1 MTESTYNRFQNKI
14 SFISQIWYTGNT
26 IRLIILSSLNFYVIV
41 SNIQLN
47 LNSCVFI
54 FIFVEYSV
62 VRNIMSS
69 LKWKMVSVL
78 QETCSWKRTI
88 LLIKTD
94 LQEHTKFEFDMKKNH
109 VFNLNLEKCI
119 ALLMYGLNL
128 LSFLAHMSFLDKT
141 ASIVHQ

>member
-1 MTESTYNRFQNKI
+1 MTEWTYNRFQNKI
-14 SFISQIWYTGNT
+14 SFISQIWCTGNT

-47 LNSCVFI
+47 LNSCVII

-94 LQEHTKFEFDMKKNH
+94 LQELTKFEFDMKKTH

-128 LSFLAHMSFLDKT
+128 LSFLAQMSFLDKT

>member
-26 IRLIILSSLNFYVIV
+26 IRLIILSSLNFFVIV
-41 SNIQLN
+41 SKIQLN

-69 LKWKMVSVL
+69 LKRKMVSVL

-88 LLIKTD
+88 LLGTSRK
-94 LQEHTKFEFDMKKNH
+94 LTKFEFDMKKNH
-109 VFNLNLEKCI
+109 EFNLNLEKCI

-128 LSFLAHMSFLDKT
+128 LSFLAHMSFRDKT